1 MGRSSPGGEF
11 SAAGGN
17 HAGAAFAVQIPGF
30 GPMLRQGPARAG
42 VQGRGKAMAK
52 GMNKR
57 KEVKKPKKEA
67 AKPAVSVASSNAK
80 VSISPAKAKD

>member
-1 MGRSSPGGEF
+1 MRQDCRPGHREGKPRLRMPVQTPGLAARIAPSRSKGDP
-11 SAAGGN
+11 
-17 HAGAAFAVQIPGF
+17 
-30 GPMLRQGPARAG
+30 
-42 VQGRGKAMAK
+42 AMAK

-80 VSISPAKAKD
+80 VTINPGKPKD